1 MENAAVPVLRF
12 LNKRGLFRSQK
23 PMPTEVLARAMIKV
37 ASQGT
42 SGTVV
47 LEGKAIWSKADQ

>member
-1 MENAAVPVLRF
+1 
-12 LNKRGLFRSQK
+12 
-23 PMPTEVLARAMIKV
+23 MPTEVLARAMIKV